1 MSVVWILLAVGL
13 KLLWLAINLVVL
25 HDYLDA
31 RRQMRDARLGRQL
44 MQARVLTRLARRV
57 RS

>member
-1 MSVVWILLAVGL
+1 MSVVWILLAVG
-13 KLLWLAINLVVL
+13 VVL